1 MSSTSSETG
10 TTQRSSAVANALAA
24 DLRRQIVSG
33 KLALGTRLPPEP
45 EMRERFSVSRATL
58 RSAFRVLE
66 SEGLLKIH
74 RGARGGA
81 EVIHPP
87 ATTAARYFGLLLQ
100 TQGATLADFQTA
112 RQILEPPLAALLA
125 ANADANAVKRLREAV
140 DAEAAVVND
149 PERYGH
155 ATVRFHELVAE
166 LSGSSTLWVVM
177 DLLDGV
183 LQRHTEVRIREEAR
197 QPELRKGHRAHAR
210 LVDLVEAGDA
220 DGARELWEAHVEEIG
235 NALLRGTG
243 RAKVVDLFD

>member
-1 MSSTSSETG
+1 
-10 TTQRSSAVANALAA
+10 
-24 DLRRQIVSG
+24 
-33 KLALGTRLPPEP
+33 
-45 EMRERFSVSRATL
+45 
-58 RSAFRVLE
+58 
-66 SEGLLKIH
+66 LKIH

-100 TQGATLADFQTA
+100 TQGATLADFQAA

-125 ANADANAVKRLREAV
+125 TNADAAAIKRLREAV

-177 DLLDGV
+177 DLIDGV

-220 DGARELWEAHVEEIG
+220 DGARELWDAHVEEIG